1 MSAERNSSLAFAL
14 CLSVEFEFMKKFKK
28 TRENATLWNVSV
40 NVFTQHT
47 TNVYVCSVS

>member
-1 MSAERNSSLAFAL
+1 MPAERNSSLEFVL
-14 CLSVEFEFMKKFKK
+14 FLSVESEFAKKFKK
-28 TRENATLWNVSV
+28 NCENAGLWNLFV